1 MLLLHLQELYNFY
14 GEYTG
19 VRTAR
24 KHIAW
29 YSKGF
34 FSSNAF
40 RKEIMQVESATAQIA
55 MVDEFLSQSEGR
67 DVAA

>member
-1 MLLLHLQELYNFY
+1 MLLRHLQELYSFY

-34 FSSNAF
+34 FSSNVF